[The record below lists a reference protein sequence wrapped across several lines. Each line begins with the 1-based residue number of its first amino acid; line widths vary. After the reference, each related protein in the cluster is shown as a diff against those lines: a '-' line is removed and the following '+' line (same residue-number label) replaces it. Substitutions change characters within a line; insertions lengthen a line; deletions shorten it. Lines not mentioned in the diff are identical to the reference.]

1 MNGNF
6 LLVSHEQDED
16 LVLVLVQQLLLPV
29 LHPALVQDPL
39 VLSQE
44 HGQEMKTF
52 SEGWERPMK
61 QPSVKPNHNR
71 NPKSVNEWIRF
82 SVWERSNSEEPL
94 LLPHLDLEQE

>member
-52 SEGWERPMK
+52 SEG
-61 QPSVKPNHNR
+61 
-71 NPKSVNEWIRF
+71 
-82 SVWERSNSEEPL
+82 
-94 LLPHLDLEQE
+94 